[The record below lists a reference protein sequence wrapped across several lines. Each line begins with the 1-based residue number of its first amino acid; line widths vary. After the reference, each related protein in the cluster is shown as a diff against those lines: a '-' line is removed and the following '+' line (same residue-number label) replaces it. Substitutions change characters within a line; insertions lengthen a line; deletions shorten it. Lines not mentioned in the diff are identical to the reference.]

1 MRAVN
6 LLPRDIQNAGSA
18 GGRRPLLVVA
28 GGIAAVTAASVVMVL
43 SASGAVADQR
53 AQLRSVEDAIARI
66 PTKESPAVAP
76 GVITQERT
84 ERTAALSAALATRVS
99 MDRLLREVA
108 YVLPEDAWL
117 TALSA
122 TVSPSTAAAPGT
134 PAPTSAQGVSIVGAT
149 YSHSSVARVLSR
161 LAAVPSL
168 DDVRLTGS
176 ARVVL
181 STPVS
186 MQSKSKS
193 KSRPKSVVTFTISAN
208 VRGRT
213 A

>member
-6 LLPRDIQNAGSA
+6 LLPRDIQQARSD
-18 GGRRPLLVVA
+18 GGRMPLLVGG
-28 GGIAAVTAASVVMVL
+28 GGIAAVTAASVVMFL
-43 SASGAVADQR
+43 SASGSVVDQR
-53 AQLRSVEDAIARI
+53 TDLRSVEEAIARI

-99 MDRLLREVA
+99 VDRLLQELA

-122 TVSPSTAAAPGT
+122 TVSASAAAAPGT
-134 PAPTSAQGVSIVGAT
+134 PSSTAAQGVSIIGAT

-161 LAAVPSL
+161 LSAVPSL

-176 ARVVL
+176 ARVVAQTPTGTE
-181 STPVS
+181 STPLT
-186 MQSKSKS
+186 
-193 KSRPKSVVTFTISAN
+193 KSVVTFTISAN
-208 VRGRT
+208 LRT
-213 A
+213 GSSA